1 MNILVNQIR
10 HNPSDPDLEVL
21 QLEAKAASDLWRK
34 LKLDIGD
41 LGVSGDQVPSV
52 QTLWAAVN
60 DAQSEWAKKKESGF
74 GKAKSQFFS
83 FLETMDSHK
92 YLFSVIPN
100 GEKYTSLITGIVTS
114 VVKASVNH
122 EQMAE
127 GFSRALQEISRDL
140 NFVRRGTQLCNT
152 AEMRALVVLLYKEV
166 FAFLCYSMKWYGSS
180 RYRLRKAF
188 DNRFYD
194 KTVAQQVKSI
204 QGLVQ
209 RVRDE
214 MDLLNDRLVQ
224 DVHSQQRTGVDEI
237 LNHISEVEQGWDA
250 KLDAKFN
257 MLAQILGAKMCETLK
272 ANAQHEFSTLQSNHV
287 LLSLQDS
294 SDAISSQDLALNPS
308 CITRVE
314 LEKLLPV
321 MAPFITADLR
331 NFASWTTSSAPTIP
345 NEVAV
350 DIQRWLQAP
359 ESGVLWVEGPAY
371 GPFDETLASIG
382 ARIQS
387 TAEEVGISCVSF
399 FAKTSYPFEAE
410 LGSMKNAGIISLTYS
425 IISQLIQIVPDSL
438 SYTPDLTESMMRQ
451 LDGRLETIPASL
463 DILEALLS
471 HLEPGLVVVICGF
484 HLVDS
489 RERAAE
495 LVRFVELLRD
505 QAPERRV
512 KTLFLGAGNCRALAG
527 AIDRSRRSD
536 ASRLTL
542 SRAQSRLPGGVG
554 VNRIGLGR

>member
-10 HNPSDPDLEVL
+10 HNPSDPDVEVL
-21 QLEAKAASDLWRK
+21 QLEAKAASDLWRR

-52 QTLWAAVN
+52 QTLSAAVI
-60 DAQSEWAKKKESGF
+60 DAQNQWTKKNESGF

-166 FAFLCYSMKWYGSS
+166 FAFLCYSMKWYSSS

-224 DVHSQQRTGVDEI
+224 DIHSQQRTGVDEI

-272 ANAQHEFSTLQSNHV
+272 ANAGHGE
-287 LLSLQDS
+287 
-294 SDAISSQDLALNPS
+294 
-308 CITRVE
+308 
-314 LEKLLPV
+314 
-321 MAPFITADLR
+321 
-331 NFASWTTSSAPTIP
+331 
-345 NEVAV
+345 
-350 DIQRWLQAP
+350 WL
-359 ESGVLWVEGPAY
+359 
-371 GPFDETLASIG
+371 
-382 ARIQS
+382 
-387 TAEEVGISCVSF
+387 
-399 FAKTSYPFEAE
+399 
-410 LGSMKNAGIISLTYS
+410 
-425 IISQLIQIVPDSL
+425 
-438 SYTPDLTESMMRQ
+438 
-451 LDGRLETIPASL
+451 
-463 DILEALLS
+463 
-471 HLEPGLVVVICGF
+471 
-484 HLVDS
+484 
-489 RERAAE
+489 
-495 LVRFVELLRD
+495 
-505 QAPERRV
+505 
-512 KTLFLGAGNCRALAG
+512 
-527 AIDRSRRSD
+527 
-536 ASRLTL
+536 
-542 SRAQSRLPGGVG
+542 
-554 VNRIGLGR
+554 